1 MRYKLLLLLP
11 VAAIAFAAGRA
22 TAPMTPSDPPRATG
36 IGGIFFKSK
45 DPKALKAWYERHLG
59 MPMNE
64 YGAMF
69 ESGDADADGR
79 GYLQWSPFGART
91 TYFAPSPKDFMINYR
106 VVHLDELVKNMRVA
120 GVVFTDSIER
130 FEYGAFVH
138 ALDPDSNK
146 IELWEPIDTVFTRL
160 YQGTTVK

>member
-1 MRYKLLLLLP
+1 MRTLILLLA
-11 VAAIAFAAGRA
+11 VAATAFAAGRISVPNA
-22 TAPMTPSDPPRATG
+22 PSDAPRATG

-45 DPKALKAWYERHLG
+45 DPAALRAWYNKHLG

-69 ESGDADADGR
+69 EFGDGDADGR
-79 GYLQWSPFGART
+79 GYLQWSPFGTRSK
-91 TYFAPSPKDFMINYR
+91 YFEPSPKDFMINYR
-106 VVHLDELVKNMRVA
+106 VVHLEQLVRSMRA
-120 GVVFTDSIER
+120 SGVVFTDSIER
-130 FEYGAFVH
+130 YEYGAFVH

-146 IELWEPIDTVFTRL
+146 LELWEPIDTVFTRL